1 MVSDRKL
8 KSLLTNSIW
17 IVPKQTLKAFFIV
30 NNITTKV
37 KDQTVWVID
46 SYDSGYF
53 FGTSYTT
60 LNKTPQSKMKLIG
73 SITPNGNVLISFYS
87 GDSMV
92 TGIGTFS
99 EIGKE
104 YKFLMQMSNIIS
116 SDGMVQGLTHWSY
129 MESVTRTSYEY
140 QNLPGVGISVPEFI
154 SLFE

>member
-1 MVSDRKL
+1 MNPQVSLQSDLTMFKFIKDVL
-8 KSLLTNSIW
+8 TAIGDYILLIAR
-17 IVPKQTLKAFFIV
+17 VL
-30 NNITTKV
+30 
-37 KDQTVWVID
+37 WVT
-46 SYDSGYF
+46 F
-53 FGTSYTT
+53 THP
-60 LNKTPQSKMKLIG
+60 PQW
-73 SITPNGNVLISFYS
+73 VLIRDQMY
-87 GDSMV
+87 
-92 TGIGTFS
+92 